1 MKYAKSL
8 IVAAVL
14 ILAMGF
20 SRPPKIQPIAAGSS
34 GSGTAS
40 LYAPNA
46 SDNYIVRPGETL
58 STIAS
63 QNSTTASALE
73 TANPD
78 LANVNNTVQPGER
91 LNVPN
96 ANEGPTAV
104 LVQGSSSGSSSSSIP
119 SGGSQ
124 ATLVIGGFPANTAVQ
139 IGIGME
145 TAPISSAMNATTD
158 ANGQLTQQVSMPSG
172 SNSQMSANWVA
183 VVATTSGSS
192 SSSGSGNSG
201 SGSSGSSSSGSSSS
215 NSSSV
220 SASNGQLLV
229 VSNALSS
236 SGPTTQ
242 SSSSSSG
249 TPANS
254 SSGSTGSSSSNGSSS
269 SSSSGMPANSAS
281 GLSNGS
287 SSGSSGST
295 SSTGSSSSSSSG
307 APASSSS
314 GSSNGSSSN
323 PGGSSSGSS
332 SSSSSSSSGSA
343 TIPATGKASP
353 AVKLT
358 PAQGGPGTR
367 VLVQA
372 RGFPANTLVY
382 VNAGLQGGTM
392 GNLALDQTD
401 ANGNLTAYVT
411 IPNRAQGS
419 KQASWVVTVA
429 TTTGT
434 SVSATSG
441 AFTVPAAPQASSS
454 SSSSSG
460 SVTIPSTGKSSP
472 AVKITPTQGG
482 PGTRVLVQ
490 ASGFPANT
498 AVNVELGA
506 QGGTMANL
514 ATDQT
519 DASGKLTVYV
529 TIPNRAQGSQQASWV
544 VTVTT
549 TTGTSVSATSGV
561 FTIPAAP

>member
-63 QNSTTASALE
+63 QNGTTASALE

-78 LANVNNTVQPGER
+78 LANMNNTVQPGER

-104 LVQGSSSGSSSSSIP
+104 LVQGSSTGSSSSSGS

-124 ATLVIGGFPANTAVQ
+124 ATLVIGGFPANAAVQ

-145 TAPISSAMNATTD
+145 TAPISSVMNATTD
-158 ANGQLTQQVSMPSG
+158 ANGQLTKQVSMPSG
-172 SNSQMSANWVA
+172 LNSQMSASWVA
-183 VVATTSGSS
+183 VAVTTSSS
-192 SSSGSGNSG
+192 SGSSGSGNSG
-201 SGSSGSSSSGSSSS
+201 SGSSGSSSSSSSGSSSS
-215 NSSSV
+215 NSSSA

-229 VSNALSS
+229 VSNALTS

-269 SSSSGMPANSAS
+269 SSSSGAPANSSS
-281 GLSNGS
+281 GSSNGS

-295 SSTGSSSSSSSG
+295 SSTGTSSSSTGSSSSSSSG

-358 PAQGGPGTR
+358 PTQGGPGTR

-372 RGFPANTLVY
+372 SGYPANTA
-382 VNAGLQGGTM
+382 VNVELGAQGATM
-392 GNLALDQTD
+392 ANLATDQTD
-401 ANGNLTAYVT
+401 ANGNLTTYVT

-419 KQASWVVTVA
+419 QQASWAVTVA

-441 AFTVPAAPQASSS
+441 AFTVPAAQ
-454 SSSSSG
+454 
-460 SVTIPSTGKSSP
+460 
-472 AVKITPTQGG
+472 
-482 PGTRVLVQ
+482 
-490 ASGFPANT
+490 
-498 AVNVELGA
+498 
-506 QGGTMANL
+506 
-514 ATDQT
+514 
-519 DASGKLTVYV
+519 
-529 TIPNRAQGSQQASWV
+529 
-544 VTVTT
+544 
-549 TTGTSVSATSGV
+549 
-561 FTIPAAP
+561 